1 MPYRASAPGKLVVLG
16 EYAVLTGA
24 EALVAAVDRRCKV
37 TIERSAGPGCEI
49 RIIAPDVRKY
59 SFAPG
64 APSGLELVD
73 TVRFAGGGPSVEPAF
88 CATLDSRRFFADSGA
103 KLGMGS
109 SAAVLTAFAGALQAF
124 EKNDYLS
131 LEVDSLIALHRSVQ
145 GGRGSGVDVAA
156 AVYGGLR
163 TFRLDTGGRARIGS
177 VRLPNSVGFAGIFAG
192 QSAITSNFVGRFEDW
207 RRSGPA
213 RAAPL
218 LAELSATSSAGCDA
232 LREDDAD
239 GFLRAVAAYGV
250 LLESLGNALGCDV
263 LTSEHRRIAALAQRF
278 AVTYKTSGAGGGDL
292 GIALSKDKSA
302 LTALRDAVS
311 AEGFLWV
318 DLGIDPDGLMVEEFT
333 E

>member
-24 EALVAAVDRRCKV
+24 EALVAAVDRRCEV
-37 TIERSAGPGCEI
+37 TIERSEGPVCEI
-49 RIIAPDVRKY
+49 RILAPNPREY
-59 SFAPG
+59 SFSPG
-64 APSGLELVD
+64 ASSGLELVD
-73 TVRFAGGGPSVEPAF
+73 TVRFAGGGSSREPAF
-88 CATLDSRRFFADSGA
+88 RAVLDSRQFFADSGA

-109 SAAVLTAFAGALQAF
+109 SAAVLTAFAGALQAI
-124 EKNDYLS
+124 EKTRNLS
-131 LEVDSLIALHRSVQ
+131 LEVDPLIALHRSVQ

-156 AVYGGLR
+156 AVCGGLR
-163 TFRLDTGGRARIGS
+163 TFRLGADGRARIGS

-192 QSAITSNFVGRFEDW
+192 QSAITSDFVGRFDDW
-207 RRSGPA
+207 RRSGPT

-218 LAELSATSSAGCDA
+218 LAELSATSSTGCSA
-232 LREDDAD
+232 LRAGDAD
-239 GFLRAVAAYGV
+239 EFLRAVAAYGV

-302 LTALRDAVS
+302 LAALRDAVS